1 MQCCALK
8 LTFILNLLPDAVNI
22 FFLCQK
28 DRQLKFL
35 FCLQSIRK
43 ENKVL
48 SDHSYKNARRTQ
60 SKVYF
65 IAHSS
70 CTQHKIVVADNFL
83 RNKRYLIP
91 VVLMYFFKEGMTCLH
106 VYTRRRGHED
116 GPQFYDVEIL
126 PA

>member
-1 MQCCALK
+1 MLRIKIDFHTKFVTRRCK
-8 LTFILNLLPDAVNI
+8 H

-48 SDHSYKNARRTQ
+48 SDHSYKNARRTK

-70 CTQHKIVVADNFL
+70 CTQHKIGVADNFL
-83 RNKRYLIP
+83 RNKRNLIP
-91 VVLMYFFKEGMTCLH
+91 VVLMFSGGYDLLTC
-106 VYTRRRGHED
+106 
-116 GPQFYDVEIL
+116 I
-126 PA
+126 